1 MRDKLR
7 EKQLERNLREIERK
21 KEKDIGETIME
32 TRQSRENVET
42 ERNESLLQLEKRM
55 TIAILKNSALL
66 AVDHQLYQL

>member
-1 MRDKLR
+1 M
-7 EKQLERNLREIERK
+7 ET
-21 KEKDIGETIME
+21 KDIVETIME
-32 TRQSRENVET
+32 TRQSRENGET